1 MGWKKLTVIVVAAIA
16 LVGGAMALAMHLIQ
30 QPAIEME
37 VPKPEVATPQAGD
50 TTTLADM
57 ENMPIYYDDTDELLM
72 PLRNVV
78 ESLGGSVKWD
88 TEQKAT
94 EISFRG
100 KKLLIMRGSKEA
112 KLNEYPITLSFE
124 PKAINGCLYVSA
136 DIFSDYFAS
145 EVIWDSAQRV
155 VTVKTGENT
164 KPIIAS
170 RSISGKDGER
180 FYEASIPVIV
190 GLNDISYEKRINEDI
205 ELSML
210 QQLVSF
216 KNVLSQ
222 AELEK
227 LQKLDKETKA
237 DTAEATTSEEAT
249 TEEIT
254 TEEGATEQNVEQA
267 ASEGAEPTETTEPEQ
282 TEEVPA
288 FVRMRYEA
296 GYCGTD
302 FISLY
307 YEVDKGTKLSAQSFN
322 IDLTEQKYVSL
333 SDLTTAQDL
342 TQEFSAYAEK
352 VDVSNYFISV
362 DRQCSLI
369 QNQEDAGV
377 YHLVLLPQEVTKPIW
392 KNGYQYLI
400 TMPKNNKNA

>member
-1 MGWKKLTVIVVAAIA
+1 MGWKKLTVIVAAAVA

-57 ENMPIYYDDTDELLM
+57 DNMPIYYDDTKELLM

-112 KLNEYPITLSFE
+112 KLNDYPITLRFE

-170 RSISGKDGER
+170 RSIFGKDGER

-210 QQLVSF
+210 QQLISF
-216 KNVLSQ
+216 QNVLPQ

-227 LQKLDKETKA
+227 LQKLDKQNKA
-237 DTAEATTSEEAT
+237 DTAEVTTSEEAT
-249 TEEIT
+249 TEKT
-254 TEEGATEQNVEQA
+254 ATEESTAEENMEQESSESAEATEA
-267 ASEGAEPTETTEPEQ
+267 EQ
-282 TEEVPA
+282 TQEIPA

-307 YEVDKGTKLSAQSFN
+307 YEVDQETKLFAKSFN
-322 IDLTEQKYVSL
+322 IDLNEQKYVSL

-342 TQEFSAYAEK
+342 TQELSAYAEK
-352 VDVSNYFISV
+352 IDVSNYFISV
-362 DRQCSLI
+362 DKQCSLI
-369 QNQEDAGV
+369 LNQEEVGV
-377 YHLVLLPQEVTKPIW
+377 YQLVLLPQEATKTIW
-392 KNGYQYLI
+392 KNGYRYLVSV
-400 TMPKNNKNA
+400 PKENKNS